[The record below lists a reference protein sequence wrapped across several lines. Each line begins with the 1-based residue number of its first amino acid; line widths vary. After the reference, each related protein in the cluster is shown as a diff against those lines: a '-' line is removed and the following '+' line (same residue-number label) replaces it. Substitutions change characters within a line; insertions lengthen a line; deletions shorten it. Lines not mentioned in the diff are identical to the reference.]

1 MEREL
6 QSPPALEGQVLTT
19 GPPGK
24 SQKGVLSN
32 YFEKVVSHE
41 LFSYRS
47 ATSSSPIFIFNCNP
61 IGGLDK
67 DTFDGWMEGLASEG
81 ENWLKQKA

>member
-1 MEREL
+1 MLFGCEACGILVPNQGMKGTQVEREL
-6 QSPPALEGQVLTT
+6 GSPPALEGQVLTT

-41 LFSYRS
+41 LF
-47 ATSSSPIFIFNCNP
+47 
-61 IGGLDK
+61 
-67 DTFDGWMEGLASEG
+67 
-81 ENWLKQKA
+81 

>member
-1 MEREL
+1 MLFGCEACGILVPNQGMKGTQVEREL
-6 QSPPALEGQVLTT
+6 GSPPPLEGQVLTT

-41 LFSYRS
+41 LF
-47 ATSSSPIFIFNCNP
+47 
-61 IGGLDK
+61 
-67 DTFDGWMEGLASEG
+67 
-81 ENWLKQKA
+81 

>member
-6 QSPPALEGQVLTT
+6 KSPPALEGQVLTT

-47 ATSSSPIFIFNCNP
+47 ATSSSHIFIFNCNP
-61 IGGLDK
+61 IGRLDK
-67 DTFDGWMEGLASEG
+67 DPFDGWMEGLASEG
-81 ENWLKQKA
+81 ENLLKQTA